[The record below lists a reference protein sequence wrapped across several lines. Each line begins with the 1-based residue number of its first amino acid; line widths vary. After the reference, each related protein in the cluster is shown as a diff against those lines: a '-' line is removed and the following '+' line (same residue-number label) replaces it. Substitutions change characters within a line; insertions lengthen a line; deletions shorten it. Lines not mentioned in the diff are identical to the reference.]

1 MAPFGKRFPSRHA
14 MIAACYQDEFATNF
28 NLSNC
33 SNTSRFYS
41 VVVDDTRNITFDG
54 DTSLRRGF
62 IEHKGGRRARWS
74 ILGAKAKECRYS
86 YHENLNISIDTTT
99 QPRPRT

>member
-1 MAPFGKRFPSRHA
+1 LLPISTCRIGAS
-14 MIAACYQDEFATNF
+14 
-28 NLSNC
+28 
-33 SNTSRFYS
+33 TSRFYS
-41 VVVDDTRNITFDG
+41 VVVDDARNITFDG

-86 YHENLNISIDTTT
+86 YHKNLNISVDMTT
-99 QPRPRT
+99 PPCPRT